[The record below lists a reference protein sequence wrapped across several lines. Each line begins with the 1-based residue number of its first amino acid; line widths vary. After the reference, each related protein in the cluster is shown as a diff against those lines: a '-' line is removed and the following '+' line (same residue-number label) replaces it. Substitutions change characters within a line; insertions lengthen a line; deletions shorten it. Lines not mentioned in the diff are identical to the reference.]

1 MQRTRGEQIFS
12 GLNIIVLLF
21 FSLAMLLPFLHVIAK
36 SFSSETA
43 VLSGHV
49 GLLPV
54 GFQTGT
60 YRYVLENS
68 QFYRSFAVSVQV
80 TVIGTLISMLLT
92 VTSAYP
98 LSKTHLRGRPF
109 LLVFYVFTMLF
120 HGGIIPNYL
129 LYRTLGI
136 TNTIWALIAPMGLVV
151 FNMLIVKSFMEGL
164 PESVE
169 ESARMDGA
177 SYARILVAIVIPMS
191 LPVIATI
198 SLFYAVAYWNNFFFA
213 LIYITKPS
221 LKPLQLFLYELI
233 TESRMDVQMLQEISA
248 ERAMN
253 LTTEA
258 ILSATIVVATVP
270 ILLVYPF
277 LQRYFVKG
285 VVIGSVKG

>member
-1 MQRTRGEQIFS
+1 MQRTRGERIFS
-12 GLNIIVLLF
+12 GLNIILLLL
-21 FSLAMLLPFLHVIAK
+21 FSLAMVLPFLHVIAK

-49 GLLPV
+49 SVLPV

-68 QFYRSFAVSVQV
+68 QFYRSFAVSIQV
-80 TVIGTLISMLLT
+80 TVIGTLLSMFLT

-109 LLVFYVFTMLF
+109 LLIFYVFTMLF

-221 LKPLQLFLYELI
+221 LKPLQLFLYELV
-233 TESRMDVQMLQEISA
+233 TESMMNVHELQEISA

-253 LTTEA
+253 LTTES